1 MCLSF
6 LFSCSQKS
14 DPIITYTVSNKD
26 FIVTITAEGI
36 LEAKKNRVIAAPQT
50 LDRRSTLSYLIPEG
64 SRVKKGALIAEFTN
78 TRLETELSKAKNEV
92 EIAVAEAQQK
102 ESELNARWLRLESKL
117 KSADASLAA
126 EKLNLANLEFIAPT
140 KREISKLNIKKS
152 EIEAEKTKQKLASLE
167 NIQKEE
173 QKYMQLK
180 IKQAEIKLNDNQR
193 LMGLLTI
200 KSPQDGIVTY
210 ETNRQTERKF
220 QIGDLLYTGWPFIKI
235 PDLSV
240 MQVNLSI
247 DEIDAQKL
255 KKGQKAVID
264 ISSADV
270 LQIPGKV
277 SKVDKVA
284 KPIKRGS
291 KVKKVN
297 VIVEL
302 DSTQAAILP
311 GLTAGC
317 LINIEEIKEAVMIPQ
332 ECMFEK
338 DSIKVVYVFKN
349 DKFSVQPVEPVH
361 NNTNFMAIKS
371 GLSGGEKLALREPS
385 GSLLVKTDDD

>member
-14 DPIITYTVSNKD
+14 DPIITYTVSNED
-26 FIVTITAEGI
+26 FKVTITAEGM
-36 LEAKKNRVIAAPQT
+36 LEAKKNRVITAPQM
-50 LDRRSTLSYLIPEG
+50 LDWRSTLSYLIPEG
-64 SRVKKGALIAEFTN
+64 SRVKKGDIVAEFTN
-78 TRLETELSKAKNEV
+78 TRLETELNNAKNEV
-92 EIAVAEAQQK
+92 VIAVAEAQRK
-102 ESELNARWLRLESKL
+102 ETEAAVRRLLLESQI

-126 EKLNLANLEFIAPT
+126 EKLKLANLEFIAPT
-140 KREISKLNIKKS
+140 KREISKLEIKKS

-200 KSPQDGIVTY
+200 KSPQDGIVTF
-210 ETNRQTERKF
+210 ETNRQTEKKF
-220 QIGDLLYTGWPFIKI
+220 QIGDILYTGWPFIKI

-349 DKFSVQPVEPVH
+349 GKFSAQPVEPVY
-361 NNTNFMAIKS
+361 NNTDFIVIKN
-371 GLSGGEKLALREPS
+371 GLSSGEKLALREP
-385 GSLLVKTDDD
+385 GSMLVKTDED